1 MQRLAEWD
9 VEGGPRQR
17 TYSYTSLMESR
28 GSRHDIF
35 KSEVNLDTATKLG
48 LKNQKSE
55 SSLPMP
61 QQHHRQMSLGGSN
74 MELRRNLP
82 VVQQLS
88 SEKKDVHQSAEINTG
103 GEKNKSPRPISLK
116 GIRNSMLGKKTDSSG
131 SVSTLDG
138 DTASGSSS
146 PKLAIAIPAK
156 QKRMSY
162 LDSNGEAGPSNSL
175 KNLSLTITRKKR
187 IIFPI

>member
-1 MQRLAEWD
+1 MQRVAEWD

-28 GSRHDIF
+28 GSRYDIF
-35 KSEVNLDTATKLG
+35 KSEVNLGSATNLG
-48 LKNQKSE
+48 WKNQKSE
-55 SSLPMP
+55 S
-61 QQHHRQMSLGGSN
+61 SLGGSN

-103 GEKNKSPRPISLK
+103 GEKDKSPRPISLK

-131 SVSTLDG
+131 SGSTLDG

-146 PKLAIAIPAK
+146 PKLAIAIPASK
-156 QKRMSY
+156 QKRISH

-187 IIFPI
+187 MLYFRLTN